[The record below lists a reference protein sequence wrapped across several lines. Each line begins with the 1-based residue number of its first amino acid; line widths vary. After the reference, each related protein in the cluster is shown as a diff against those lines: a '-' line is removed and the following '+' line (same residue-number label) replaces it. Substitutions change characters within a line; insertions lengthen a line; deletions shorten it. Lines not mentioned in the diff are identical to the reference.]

1 MYELKFTQKRW
12 SSICSRDSISY
23 TKDYP
28 NAIFNYTVIIYPPR
42 SFQVIA
48 LGTLNDENKFYF
60 YNDTITFSGEPHVYS
75 VQFEDNLLVS
85 EEVYSR
91 LAFSNPK
98 LR

>member
-1 MYELKFTQKRW
+1 M
-12 SSICSRDSISY
+12 
-23 TKDYP
+23 
-28 NAIFNYTVIIYPPR
+28 
-42 SFQVIA
+42 IA
-48 LGTLNDENKFYF
+48 LGTLNDENKFFF
-60 YNDTITFSGEPHVYS
+60 YNDTDGFTGEPHVYS